1 VGSTEFRHAA
11 PAAPATCHHRTMI
24 PAGALCYLPGMPLA
38 PGTVHFSSE
47 GRVARVTLDRPPLH
61 ILDFPLMDALDAAIA
76 SVEEAPH
83 AVVMILAATGD
94 RAFSAGV
101 NIADHTPDKVPE
113 MIQRFHA
120 VIRRIRA
127 LPCVTIAAVRG
138 VALGGGF
145 ELALACD
152 MMVAEEGASFGA
164 PEIWLAC
171 FPPITAAMLPR
182 HLAPQKAYEIVLS
195 GEPITAAEAG
205 QMGLV
210 NAVAPKGKLED
221 TLALYASRFTEKS
234 GAALRIAKRAL
245 RVAEDR
251 PFGPALEA
259 IEKLYLE
266 DLMGTRDAVEGIR
279 AHMEKRQPKWEDR

>member
-1 VGSTEFRHAA
+1 MR
-11 PAAPATCHHRTMI
+11 P
-24 PAGALCYLPGMPLA
+24 
-38 PGTVHFSSE
+38 PGTVRVSVDA
-47 GRVARVTLDRPPLH
+47 RVARVTLDRPALH
-61 ILDFPLMDALDAAIA
+61 ILDFPLMEALSGALDQ
-76 SVEEAPH
+76 VEKAPG
-83 AVVMILAATGD
+83 VVLTILDATGE

-101 NIADHTPDKVPE
+101 NISDHTPEKVPE
-113 MIQRFHA
+113 MLVRFHA
-120 VIRRIRA
+120 AIRKIRS
-127 LPCVTIAAVRG
+127 LPCVTVAAVRG

-152 MMVAEEGASFGA
+152 MIVAEEGASFGA

-210 NAVAPKGKLED
+210 NAVAPRGKLED

-245 RVAEDR
+245 RIAEER

-266 DLMGTRDAVEGIR
+266 DLMRTKDAVEGVR